1 MNLNLFPI
9 SHSNHEKSLLSTL
22 SLTFDYQGDIGINN
36 GFKLY
41 IKKCKE
47 ENSSYYFIVSPVGIV
62 NPRAKAREIYHT
74 VVNIAE
80 NLQISWN
87 DITIFLD
94 LLEFSGIEK
103 KHIFKWVFSEKN
115 KKIQDEIKEI
125 SHSSDEWINVLSS
138 YYNEKFSTLTNSS
151 LNNKQKVEISAYAL
165 AENCYD
171 EFSAENIVKN
181 FRTILKNAVNRK
193 KTLKSTLS
201 KLL

>member
-1 MNLNLFPI
+1 MNLNLFSI
-9 SHSNHEKSLLSTL
+9 LHSNHEKSLLSTL
-22 SLTFDYQGDIGINN
+22 SLTFDYKGDIGINN

-47 ENSSYYFIVSPVGIV
+47 VNSSYYFIISPVGIV
-62 NPRAKAREIYHT
+62 NPRTKAREIYHT

-103 KHIFKWVFSEKN
+103 QHIFKWVFSEKN
-115 KKIQDEIKEI
+115 NKIQDDIKEI
-125 SHSSDEWINVLSS
+125 SHSSDDWINLLSA
-138 YYNEKFSTLTNSS
+138 YYNEKFSALTNSS
-151 LNNKQKVEISAYAL
+151 LNNKQKVEIAAYAL

-171 EFSAENIVKN
+171 EFSAENIAKM
-181 FRTILKNAVNRK
+181 FRTILKNAVNSK
-193 KTLKSTLS
+193 KTLKSVLS

>member
-9 SHSNHEKSLLSTL
+9 LHSNHEKSLLSTL
-22 SLTFDYQGDIGINN
+22 SLTFDYKGDIGINN

-47 ENSSYYFIVSPVGIV
+47 VNSSYYFIISPVGIV
-62 NPRAKAREIYHT
+62 NPRTKAREIYHT

-115 KKIQDEIKEI
+115 NKIQDDIKEI
-125 SHSSDEWINVLSS
+125 SHSSDDWINFLSA
-138 YYNEKFSTLTNSS
+138 YYNEKFSALTNSS
-151 LNNKQKVEISAYAL
+151 LNNKQKVEIAAYAL

-171 EFSAENIVKN
+171 EFSAENIAKI
-181 FRTILKNAVNRK
+181 FRTILKNAVNSK
-193 KTLKSTLS
+193 KTLKSILS

>member
-22 SLTFDYQGDIGINN
+22 SLTFDYKGDIGINN

-62 NPRAKAREIYHT
+62 NPRTKAREIYHT

-87 DITIFLD
+87 NITIFLD

-115 KKIQDEIKEI
+115 NKIQDEIKEI
-125 SHSSDEWINVLSS
+125 SHSSDDWINVLSA
-138 YYNEKFSTLTNSS
+138 YYNEKFSALTNSS

-171 EFSAENIVKN
+171 EFSAENIAKI

>member
-22 SLTFDYQGDIGINN
+22 SLTFDYKGDIGINN

-62 NPRAKAREIYHT
+62 NPRTKAREIYHT

-87 DITIFLD
+87 DITVFLD

-103 KHIFKWVFSEKN
+103 KHIFKWIFSEKN
-115 KKIQDEIKEI
+115 NKIQDEIKEI
-125 SHSSDEWINVLSS
+125 SHSSDDWINVLSA
-138 YYNEKFSTLTNSS
+138 YYNEKFSALTNSS

-171 EFSAENIVKN
+171 EFSAENIAKI
-181 FRTILKNAVNRK
+181 FRTILKNAVNKK

>member
-22 SLTFDYQGDIGINN
+22 SLTFDYQGEIGINN